1 MMRATLDLLGIYRID
16 NTVLDLL
23 EVPED
28 GDGNELIDRDTLKDN
43 LLMDTAEME
52 ILYPDA
58 SFLKLA
64 IGAWSKKQVPIWSE
78 LYASTQYEY
87 NPIWNV
93 DGTVVEER
101 DLAGTD
107 YRTDDHTTE
116 RTHDDSMERTHDDTM
131 ERTHDDTM
139 ERTHDDTL
147 TTDNDVY
154 GYNSATAA
162 PESKVT
168 ADHDG
173 TITDAHTG
181 TITDAHTGT
190 ITDAHTGTI
199 TDTDTGTINHDTTD
213 TGSITTTRTGNI
225 GVTST
230 QSLIKEQRDVVQFN
244 IMDYIINDFKNR
256 FCLLV
261 Y

>member
-1 MMRATLDLLGIYRID
+1 MLRSRLDLLGIYNFD

-28 GDGNELIDRDTLKDN
+28 EDGNELIDKDTLKDN

-131 ERTHDDTM
+131 ERTHDDT
-139 ERTHDDTL
+139 L

-181 TITDAHTGT
+181 TITD
-190 ITDAHTGTI
+190 
-199 TDTDTGTINHDTTD
+199 TDTGTINHDTTD
-213 TGSITTTRTGNI
+213 TGSITTTRQGNI

>member
-1 MMRATLDLLGIYRID
+1 MLRSRLDLLGIYNFD

-23 EVPED
+23 EIPED
-28 GDGNELIDRDTLKDN
+28 EEGNELIDKDTLKDN

-78 LYASTQYEY
+78 LYASTQFEY

-93 DGTVVEER
+93 DGTVVEDR

-131 ERTHDDTM
+131 ERTHDDT
-139 ERTHDDTL
+139 L
-147 TTDNDVY
+147 TTDSSTY
-154 GYNSATAA
+154 GYNSSTAA
-162 PESKVT
+162 PTDKVEN
-168 ADHDG
+168 AHD
-173 TITDAHTG
+173 G

-199 TDTDTGTINHDTTD
+199 TDTDTGTIKHDTSD
-213 TGSITTTRTGNI
+213 TGTITTTRTGNI

>member
-1 MMRATLDLLGIYRID
+1 MLRSRLDLLGIYNFD

-28 GDGNELIDRDTLKDN
+28 GDGNELIDKDTLKDN

-64 IGAWSKKQVPIWSE
+64 IGSWSKKQVPIWTE
-78 LYASTQYEY
+78 LYNSTQFEY

-131 ERTHDDTM
+131 ERTHDDTI
-139 ERTHDDTL
+139 TADSST
-147 TTDNDVY
+147 Y
-154 GYNSATAA
+154 GYNSSTAA
-162 PESKVT
+162 PTDKVKT
-168 ADHDG
+168 GHE
-173 TITDAHTG
+173 G

-213 TGSITTTRTGNI
+213 TGSITTTRQGNI

>member
-1 MMRATLDLLGIYRID
+1 MLRSRLDLLGIYQFD
-16 NTVLDLL
+16 NSVLDLL
-23 EVPED
+23 ELPED
-28 GDGNELIDRDTLKDN
+28 EDGNEVIDRDTLKDN

-64 IGAWSKKQVPIWSE
+64 IGSWSKKQVPIWTE
-78 LYASTQYEY
+78 LYNSTQFEY

-93 DGTVVEER
+93 DGTVIEER

-131 ERTHDDTM
+131 ERTHDDTI
-139 ERTHDDTL
+139 TADSST
-147 TTDNDVY
+147 Y
-154 GYNSATAA
+154 GFNSSTAA
-162 PESKVT
+162 PTDKVET
-168 ADHDG
+168 GHD
-173 TITDAHTG
+173 G

-213 TGSITTTRTGNI
+213 TGSITTTRQGNI

>member
-1 MMRATLDLLGIYRID
+1 MMRARLDLLGMYQFD

-23 EVPED
+23 ELPED
-28 GDGNELIDRDTLKDN
+28 EDGNDVIDRDTLKDN

-64 IGAWSKKQVPIWSE
+64 IGAWSKKQVPIWTE
-78 LYASTQYEY
+78 LYNSTQFEY

-131 ERTHDDTM
+131 ERTHDDTI
-139 ERTHDDTL
+139 TADSST
-147 TTDNDVY
+147 Y
-154 GYNSATAA
+154 GYNSSTAA
-162 PESKVT
+162 PTDKVET
-168 ADHDG
+168 GHD
-173 TITDAHTG
+173 G

-213 TGSITTTRTGNI
+213 TGSITTTRQGNI

>member
-1 MMRATLDLLGIYRID
+1 MLRSRLDLLGIYKFD

-23 EVPED
+23 ELPED
-28 GDGNELIDRDTLKDN
+28 EDGNELINRDTLKDN

-64 IGAWSKKQVPIWSE
+64 IGSWSKKQVPIWKE
-78 LYASTQYEY
+78 LYDTTVLEY

-116 RTHDDSMERTHDDTM
+116 RTHDDSLERTHDDTM
-131 ERTHDDTM
+131 ERTHN
-139 ERTHDDTL
+139 DTL
-147 TTDNDVY
+147 TTANDVY

-168 ADHDG
+168 NDHD
-173 TITDAHTG
+173 G

>member
-1 MMRATLDLLGIYRID
+1 MLRSRLDLLGIYNFD

-28 GDGNELIDRDTLKDN
+28 EEGNELIDKDTLKDN

-93 DGTVVEER
+93 DGTVVEDR
-101 DLAGTD
+101 DLEGTD

-131 ERTHDDTM
+131 ERTHDDTL
-139 ERTHDDTL
+139 ETK
-147 TTDNDVY
+147 NDVY
-154 GYNSATAA
+154 GYNSTTAA

-173 TITDAHTG
+173 TITDT
-181 TITDAHTGT
+181 HTGT

-199 TDTDTGTINHDTTD
+199 TDTDTGTIKHDTSD
-213 TGSITTTRTGNI
+213 TGTITTTRTGNI
-225 GVTST
+225 GITST

-244 IMDYIINDFKNR
+244 IMDHIINDFKNR

>member
-1 MMRATLDLLGIYRID
+1 MMRASLDLLGIYRID

-28 GDGNELIDRDTLKDN
+28 ENGDALIDKDTLKDN

-64 IGAWSKKQVPIWSE
+64 IGSWSKKQVPIWSE

-116 RTHDDSMERTHDDTM
+116 RTHDDTM

-147 TTDNDVY
+147 ETKNDVY

-162 PESKVT
+162 PESTVT
-168 ADHDG
+168 ADHD
-173 TITDAHTG
+173 G

>member
-1 MMRATLDLLGIYRID
+1 MMRASLDLLGIYRID

-28 GDGNELIDRDTLKDN
+28 EDGNEVIDRDTLKDN

-93 DGTVVEER
+93 DGIVVEER

-116 RTHDDSMERTHDDTM
+116 RTHDDSMERTHDDSV
-131 ERTHDDTM
+131 ERTHDDTI
-139 ERTHDDTL
+139 TADSST
-147 TTDNDVY
+147 Y
-154 GYNSATAA
+154 GYNSSTAA
-162 PESKVT
+162 P
-168 ADHDG
+168 
-173 TITDAHTG
+173 TDRVETGHEG

-213 TGSITTTRTGNI
+213 TGSITTTRQGNI

>member
-1 MMRATLDLLGIYRID
+1 MLRSRLDLLGIYNFD

-28 GDGNELIDRDTLKDN
+28 EEGNELIDKDTLKDN

-78 LYASTQYEY
+78 LYASTQYDY

-131 ERTHDDTM
+131 ERTHDDT
-139 ERTHDDTL
+139 L
-147 TTDNDVY
+147 TTANDVY
-154 GYNSATAA
+154 GYNSDTAA

-168 ADHDG
+168 ADHD
-173 TITDAHTG
+173 G

-213 TGSITTTRTGNI
+213 TGSITTTRQGNI
-225 GVTST
+225 GITST

>member
-1 MMRATLDLLGIYRID
+1 MRASLDLLGIYRID

-28 GDGNELIDRDTLKDN
+28 ENGDALIDKNTLKDN

-52 ILYPDA
+52 ILYPDS

-116 RTHDDSMERTHDDTM
+116 RTHDDSMERTHDDTL
-131 ERTHDDTM
+131 

-168 ADHDG
+168 ADHD
-173 TITDAHTG
+173 G

>member
-1 MMRATLDLLGIYRID
+1 MLRSRLDLLGIYQYD

-23 EVPED
+23 ELPED
-28 GDGNELIDRDTLKDN
+28 IEGNELIDRDTLKDN

-58 SFLKLA
+58 SFLKMA
-64 IGAWSKKQVPIWSE
+64 IGSWSKKQVPIWTE
-78 LYASTQYEY
+78 LYKSTQFEY

-93 DGTVVEER
+93 DGTVIEER

-131 ERTHDDTM
+131 ERTHDDT
-139 ERTHDDTL
+139 L
-147 TTDNDVY
+147 TTDSSTY
-154 GYNSATAA
+154 GYNSSTAA
-162 PESKVT
+162 PTDKVEN
-168 ADHDG
+168 
-173 TITDAHTG
+173 
-181 TITDAHTGT
+181 AHTGT

-213 TGSITTTRTGNI
+213 TGSITTTRQGNI

>member
-1 MMRATLDLLGIYRID
+1 MLRSRLDLLGIYNFD

-28 GDGNELIDRDTLKDN
+28 EDGNELIDKDTLKDN

-131 ERTHDDTM
+131 ERTHDDT
-139 ERTHDDTL
+139 L
-147 TTDNDVY
+147 TTANDVY

-168 ADHDG
+168 ADHD
-173 TITDAHTG
+173 G

>member
-1 MMRATLDLLGIYRID
+1 MLRSRLDLLGIYKFD

-23 EVPED
+23 ELPED
-28 GDGNELIDRDTLKDN
+28 EDGNDVIDRDTLKDN

-64 IGAWSKKQVPIWSE
+64 IGAWSKKQVPIWTE
-78 LYASTQYEY
+78 LYNSTQFEY

-116 RTHDDSMERTHDDTM
+116 RTHDDSMERTHDDTL
-131 ERTHDDTM
+131 ERTHDDTI
-139 ERTHDDTL
+139 TADSST
-147 TTDNDVY
+147 Y
-154 GYNSATAA
+154 GYNSSTAA
-162 PESKVT
+162 PTDKVVT
-168 ADHDG
+168 GHD
-173 TITDAHTG
+173 G

-213 TGSITTTRTGNI
+213 TGSITTTRQGNI

>member
-1 MMRATLDLLGIYRID
+1 MLRSRLDLLGIYNFD

-28 GDGNELIDRDTLKDN
+28 EEGNELIDKDTLKDN

-64 IGAWSKKQVPIWSE
+64 IGSWSKKQVPIWTK
-78 LYASTQYEY
+78 LYESTQFEY

-131 ERTHDDTM
+131 ERTHDDT
-139 ERTHDDTL
+139 L

-154 GYNSATAA
+154 GYNSSTAA

-168 ADHDG
+168 ADHD
-173 TITDAHTG
+173 
-181 TITDAHTGT
+181 GT

>member
-1 MMRATLDLLGIYRID
+1 MLRSRLDLLGIYNFD

-28 GDGNELIDRDTLKDN
+28 ENGDALIDKDTLKDN

-131 ERTHDDTM
+131 ERTHDDTI
-139 ERTHDDTL
+139 TADSST
-147 TTDNDVY
+147 Y
-154 GYNSATAA
+154 GYNSSTAA
-162 PESKVT
+162 PTDKVET
-168 ADHDG
+168 GHE
-173 TITDAHTG
+173 G

-230 QSLIKEQRDVVQFN
+230 QSLIKEQREVVQFN
-244 IMDYIINDFKNR
+244 IMDYIINDFKTR

>member
-1 MMRATLDLLGIYRID
+1 MLRSRLDLLGIYNYD

-23 EVPED
+23 ELPED
-28 GDGNELIDRDTLKDN
+28 EEGNDLIDRDTLKDN

-52 ILYPDA
+52 IIYPDS

-64 IGAWSKKQVPIWSE
+64 IGAWSKKQVPIWTE
-78 LYASTQYEY
+78 LYKSTQFEY

-116 RTHDDSMERTHDDTM
+116 RTHDDTLERTHDDTV
-131 ERTHDDTM
+131 
-139 ERTHDDTL
+139 
-147 TTDNDVY
+147 TTDNGTY
-154 GYNSATAA
+154 GYNSSTLA
-162 PESKVT
+162 PESKIEN
-168 ADHDG
+168 AHDG
-173 TITDAHTG
+173 TITDT
-181 TITDAHTGT
+181 
-190 ITDAHTGTI
+190 HTGTI

-213 TGSITTTRTGNI
+213 TGSITTTRQGNI

>member
-1 MMRATLDLLGIYRID
+1 MLRSRLDLLGIYQFD
-16 NTVLDLL
+16 NSVLDLL
-23 EVPED
+23 ELPKDE
-28 GDGNELIDRDTLKDN
+28 DGNEVIDRDTLKDN

-64 IGAWSKKQVPIWSE
+64 IGSWSKKQVPIWTE
-78 LYASTQYEY
+78 LYNSTQFEY

-93 DGTVVEER
+93 DGTVIEER

-131 ERTHDDTM
+131 ERTHDDTI
-139 ERTHDDTL
+139 TADSST
-147 TTDNDVY
+147 Y
-154 GYNSATAA
+154 GYNSSTAA
-162 PESKVT
+162 P
-168 ADHDG
+168 
-173 TITDAHTG
+173 TDTVETGHEG

-213 TGSITTTRTGNI
+213 TGSITTTRQGNI

>member
-1 MMRATLDLLGIYRID
+1 MLRSRLDLLGIYKFD

-23 EVPED
+23 ELPED
-28 GDGNELIDRDTLKDN
+28 EDGNEVIDRDILKDN

-64 IGAWSKKQVPIWSE
+64 IGAWSKKQVPIWTE
-78 LYASTQYEY
+78 LYNSTQFDY

-131 ERTHDDTM
+131 ERTHDDTI
-139 ERTHDDTL
+139 TADSST
-147 TTDNDVY
+147 Y
-154 GYNSATAA
+154 GYNSSTAA
-162 PESKVT
+162 PTDKVVT
-168 ADHDG
+168 DHD
-173 TITDAHTG
+173 G

-213 TGSITTTRTGNI
+213 TGSITTTRQGNI

>member
-1 MMRATLDLLGIYRID
+1 MLRSRLDLLGIYNFD

-28 GDGNELIDRDTLKDN
+28 EDGNELIDKDTLKDN

-116 RTHDDSMERTHDDTM
+116 RAHDDSM

-154 GYNSATAA
+154 GYNSTTAA

-168 ADHDG
+168 ADHD
-173 TITDAHTG
+173 G

>member
-23 EVPED
+23 EIPED

-64 IGAWSKKQVPIWSE
+64 IGSWSKKQVPIWTE
-78 LYASTQYEY
+78 LYNSTQFDY

-93 DGTVVEER
+93 DGKVVEDR
-101 DLAGTD
+101 DLKGTD
-107 YRTDDHTTE
+107 YRTDDHSTT
-116 RTHDDSMERTHDDTM
+116 RTHGDTM
-131 ERTHDDTM
+131 TRTNG
-139 ERTHDDTL
+139 DTL
-147 TTDNDVY
+147 TTDSSTY
-154 GYNSATAA
+154 GYNSSTAA
-162 PESKVT
+162 PTDKVVAAHTGNT
-168 ADHDG
+168 A
-173 TITDAHTG
+173 DAHTG
-181 TITDAHTGT
+181 TTSDAHSGT
-190 ITDAHTGTI
+190 TSDK
-199 TDTDTGTINHDTTD
+199 DTGTIKHDTSD
-213 TGSITTTRTGNI
+213 TGKVTTTRTGNI

>member
-1 MMRATLDLLGIYRID
+1 MLRSRLDLLGIYNFD

-28 GDGNELIDRDTLKDN
+28 EDGNELIDKDTLKDN

-52 ILYPDA
+52 ILYPDS

-64 IGAWSKKQVPIWSE
+64 IGSWSKKQVPIWTE
-78 LYASTQYEY
+78 LYKSTQFEY

-101 DLAGTD
+101 DLEGTD
-107 YRTDDHTTE
+107 YRTDDHST
-116 RTHDDSMERTHDDTM
+116 

-147 TTDNDVY
+147 ETKNDVY
-154 GYNSATAA
+154 GYNSSSAA

-181 TITDAHTGT
+181 TITDK
-190 ITDAHTGTI
+190 
-199 TDTDTGTINHDTTD
+199 DTGTIKHDTSD
-213 TGSITTTRTGNI
+213 TGTVTTTRTGNI

>member
-1 MMRATLDLLGIYRID
+1 MMRASLDLLGIYRID

-28 GDGNELIDRDTLKDN
+28 EDGNELIDKDTLKDN

-116 RTHDDSMERTHDDTM
+116 RTHDDQMERTHDDTV
-131 ERTHDDTM
+131 
-139 ERTHDDTL
+139 
-147 TTDNDVY
+147 TTANDVY

-162 PESKVT
+162 PESKIT
-168 ADHDG
+168 ADHD
-173 TITDAHTG
+173 
-181 TITDAHTGT
+181 GT

-213 TGSITTTRTGNI
+213 TGSITTTRQGNI

>member
-1 MMRATLDLLGIYRID
+1 MLRSRLDLLGIYNFD

-28 GDGNELIDRDTLKDN
+28 EDGNELIDKDTLKDN

-52 ILYPDA
+52 ILYPDS
-58 SFLKLA
+58 SFLKMA
-64 IGAWSKKQVPIWSE
+64 IGSWSKKQVPIWKE
-78 LYASTQYEY
+78 LFESTQFDY

-93 DGTVVEER
+93 DGKVVEDR
-101 DLAGTD
+101 DLKGTD
-107 YRTDDHTTE
+107 YRTDDHDTT
-116 RTHDDSMERTHDDTM
+116 RTHNDTMARTHN
-131 ERTHDDTM
+131 
-139 ERTHDDTL
+139 DTL
-147 TTDNDVY
+147 TTDSSTY
-154 GYNSATAA
+154 GYNSSTAA
-162 PESKVT
+162 PTDKVVAAHT
-168 ADHDG
+168 GTTSDGHTG
-173 TITDAHTG
+173 TISDAHTG
-181 TITDAHTGT
+181 TISDK
-190 ITDAHTGTI
+190 
-199 TDTDTGTINHDTTD
+199 DTGTIKHDTSD
-213 TGSITTTRTGNI
+213 SGKVTTTRTGNI

>member
-1 MMRATLDLLGIYRID
+1 MLRSRLDLLGIYNFD

-28 GDGNELIDRDTLKDN
+28 EDGNELIDKDTLKDN

-64 IGAWSKKQVPIWSE
+64 IGSWSKKQVPIWTE
-78 LYASTQYEY
+78 LYNSTQFEY

-116 RTHDDSMERTHDDTM
+116 RTHDDSMERTHDDTL
-131 ERTHDDTM
+131 

-190 ITDAHTGTI
+190 ITD
-199 TDTDTGTINHDTTD
+199 TDTGTINHDTTD
-213 TGSITTTRTGNI
+213 TGSITTTRQGNI

>member
-1 MMRATLDLLGIYRID
+1 MLRSRLDLLGIYKFD

-23 EVPED
+23 ELPED
-28 GDGNELIDRDTLKDN
+28 EDGNELIDRDALKDN

-64 IGAWSKKQVPIWSE
+64 IGSWSKKQVPIWFE
-78 LYASTQYEY
+78 LYKSTQFEY

-116 RTHDDSMERTHDDTM
+116 RTHDDTM
-131 ERTHDDTM
+131 ERTHDDTL

-154 GYNSATAA
+154 GYNSNTAA

-168 ADHDG
+168 ADHD
-173 TITDAHTG
+173 G

>member
-1 MMRATLDLLGIYRID
+1 MLRSRLDLLGIYNFD
-16 NTVLDLL
+16 NSVLDLL
-23 EVPED
+23 ELPED
-28 GDGNELIDRDTLKDN
+28 EEGNELIDRDTLKDN

-64 IGAWSKKQVPIWSE
+64 IGSWSKKQVPIWTE
-78 LYASTQYEY
+78 LYNSTQFEY

-116 RTHDDSMERTHDDTM
+116 RTHDDTM
-131 ERTHDDTM
+131 ERTHDDTL

-168 ADHDG
+168 ADHD
-173 TITDAHTG
+173 G

-230 QSLIKEQRDVVQFN
+230 QSLIKEQREVVQFN

>member
-1 MMRATLDLLGIYRID
+1 MLRARLDLLGIYNYD

-28 GDGNELIDRDTLKDN
+28 EDGNELIDKDILKDN

-58 SFLKLA
+58 SFLKMA
-64 IGAWSKKQVPIWSE
+64 IGAWSKKQVPIWKE
-78 LYASTQYEY
+78 LFESTQFDY

-93 DGTVVEER
+93 DGTVVEDR
-101 DLAGTD
+101 DLKGTD
-107 YRTDDHTTE
+107 YRTDDHDTT
-116 RTHDDSMERTHDDTM
+116 RTHGDTMTRTHGDTM
-131 ERTHDDTM
+131 TRTHG
-139 ERTHDDTL
+139 DTL
-147 TTDNDVY
+147 TTDSFTY
-154 GYNSATAA
+154 GYNSSTAA
-162 PESKVT
+162 PTDKVVAAHT
-168 ADHDG
+168 GTTSDGHTG
-173 TITDAHTG
+173 TIADAHTG
-181 TITDAHTGT
+181 TISDK
-190 ITDAHTGTI
+190 
-199 TDTDTGTINHDTTD
+199 DTGTIKHDTSD
-213 TGSITTTRTGNI
+213 TGKVTTTRTGNI

>member
-1 MMRATLDLLGIYRID
+1 MLRSRLDLLGIYKFD

-23 EVPED
+23 ELPED
-28 GDGNELIDRDTLKDN
+28 EDGNEVIDRDTLKDN

-58 SFLKLA
+58 SFLKMA
-64 IGAWSKKQVPIWSE
+64 IGSWSKKQVPIWTE
-78 LYASTQYEY
+78 LYKSTQFEY

-131 ERTHDDTM
+131 ERTHDDTI
-139 ERTHDDTL
+139 TADSST
-147 TTDNDVY
+147 Y
-154 GYNSATAA
+154 GYNSSTAA
-162 PESKVT
+162 PTDKVET
-168 ADHDG
+168 GHDG
-173 TITDAHTG
+173 TITDT
-181 TITDAHTGT
+181 HTGT

-213 TGSITTTRTGNI
+213 TGSITTTRQGNI

>member
-1 MMRATLDLLGIYRID
+1 MLRSRLDLLGIYKFD

-23 EVPED
+23 ELPED
-28 GDGNELIDRDTLKDN
+28 EDGNDVIDRDTLRDN

-64 IGAWSKKQVPIWSE
+64 IGSWSKKQVPIWTE
-78 LYASTQYEY
+78 LYKSTQFEY

-116 RTHDDSMERTHDDTM
+116 RTHDDQMERTHDDTV
-131 ERTHDDTM
+131 
-139 ERTHDDTL
+139 
-147 TTDNDVY
+147 TTDVSTY
-154 GYNSATAA
+154 GYNSSTAA
-162 PESKVT
+162 PTDKSEAS
-168 ADHDG
+168 HD
-173 TITDAHTG
+173 
-181 TITDAHTGT
+181 GT

-213 TGSITTTRTGNI
+213 TGSITTTRQGNI

>member
-1 MMRATLDLLGIYRID
+1 MMRARLDLLGIYQFD

-23 EVPED
+23 ELPED
-28 GDGNELIDRDTLKDN
+28 EDGNDVLDRDTLKDN
-43 LLMDTAEME
+43 LLADTAEME

-64 IGAWSKKQVPIWSE
+64 IGAWSKKQVPIWKE
-78 LYASTQYEY
+78 LYDTTVLEY

-116 RTHDDSMERTHDDTM
+116 RTHDDQMERTHDDTV
-131 ERTHDDTM
+131 
-139 ERTHDDTL
+139 
-147 TTDNDVY
+147 TTDVSTY
-154 GYNSATAA
+154 GYNSSTAA
-162 PESKVT
+162 PTDKSEAS
-168 ADHDG
+168 HD
-173 TITDAHTG
+173 
-181 TITDAHTGT
+181 GT

-199 TDTDTGTINHDTTD
+199 TDTDTGTIKHDTSD
-213 TGSITTTRTGNI
+213 TGSITTTRQGNI

>member
-1 MMRATLDLLGIYRID
+1 MLRSRLDLLGIYKFD

-23 EVPED
+23 ELPED
-28 GDGNELIDRDTLKDN
+28 ENGNDVIDRDTLKDN

-93 DGTVVEER
+93 DGKVVEDR
-101 DLAGTD
+101 DLEGTD
-107 YRTDDHTTE
+107 YRTDDHST
-116 RTHDDSMERTHDDTM
+116 ERTHDDTM

-139 ERTHDDTL
+139 ERTHDDTI
-147 TTDNDVY
+147 TADSSTY
-154 GYNSATAA
+154 GYNSSTAA
-162 PESKVT
+162 PTDKVET
-168 ADHDG
+168 GHDG

-190 ITDAHTGTI
+190 ITDK
-199 TDTDTGTINHDTTD
+199 DTGTIKHDTSD
-213 TGSITTTRTGNI
+213 TGTVTTTRQGNI

>member
-1 MMRATLDLLGIYRID
+1 MLRSRLDLLGIYKFD

-23 EVPED
+23 ELPED
-28 GDGNELIDRDTLKDN
+28 EDGNELIDRDALKDN

-64 IGAWSKKQVPIWSE
+64 IGSWSKKQVPIWSE
-78 LYASTQYEY
+78 LYNSTQFEY

-116 RTHDDSMERTHDDTM
+116 RTHDDSMERTHDDTL
-131 ERTHDDTM
+131 

-147 TTDNDVY
+147 TTKNDVF

-162 PESKVT
+162 PESEVT
-168 ADHDG
+168 ADHD
-173 TITDAHTG
+173 G

-225 GVTST
+225 GITST

>member
-1 MMRATLDLLGIYRID
+1 MLRARLDLLGIYQFD

-28 GDGNELIDRDTLKDN
+28 EDGNELIDKDTLKDN

-93 DGTVVEER
+93 DGKIVEDRE
-101 DLAGTD
+101 LEGTD

-116 RTHDDSMERTHDDTM
+116 RTHNDTM

-147 TTDNDVY
+147 TTDNGTY
-154 GYNSATAA
+154 GYNSSALA
-162 PESKVT
+162 PESKIEN
-168 ADHDG
+168 AHDG

-181 TITDAHTGT
+181 TISDAY
-190 ITDAHTGTI
+190 TGTI
-199 TDTDTGTINHDTTD
+199 TDTDTGTIKHDTSD
-213 TGSITTTRTGNI
+213 TGTITTTRTGNI
-225 GVTST
+225 GITST

>member
-1 MMRATLDLLGIYRID
+1 MLRSRLDLLGIYNFD

-23 EVPED
+23 EIPKD
-28 GDGNELIDRDTLKDN
+28 GDGNELIDKDALKDN

-93 DGTVVEER
+93 DGTVVEDR

-116 RTHDDSMERTHDDTM
+116 RTHDDQMERTHDDTV
-131 ERTHDDTM
+131 
-139 ERTHDDTL
+139 
-147 TTDNDVY
+147 TTTNDVY
-154 GYNSATAA
+154 GYNSTTAA

-168 ADHDG
+168 ADHD
-173 TITDAHTG
+173 
-181 TITDAHTGT
+181 GT

-213 TGSITTTRTGNI
+213 TGSITTTRQGNI

>member
-1 MMRATLDLLGIYRID
+1 MLRSRLDLLGIYNFD

-28 GDGNELIDRDTLKDN
+28 EEGNELIDKDTLKDN

-131 ERTHDDTM
+131 ERTHDDT
-139 ERTHDDTL
+139 L

-154 GYNSATAA
+154 GYNSTTAA

-168 ADHDG
+168 ADHD
-173 TITDAHTG
+173 G

>member
-1 MMRATLDLLGIYRID
+1 MMRASLDLLGIYRID

-28 GDGNELIDRDTLKDN
+28 EDGNELIDKDTLKDN

-131 ERTHDDTM
+131 ERTHDDT
-139 ERTHDDTL
+139 L
-147 TTDNDVY
+147 TTANDVY

-168 ADHDG
+168 ADHD
-173 TITDAHTG
+173 G

-230 QSLIKEQRDVVQFN
+230 QSLIK
-244 IMDYIINDFKNR
+244 
-256 FCLLV
+256 
-261 Y
+261 

>member
-1 MMRATLDLLGIYRID
+1 MLRSRLDLLGIYKFD

-28 GDGNELIDRDTLKDN
+28 EDGNELIDKDTLKDN

-131 ERTHDDTM
+131 ERTHDDT
-139 ERTHDDTL
+139 L
-147 TTDNDVY
+147 TTANDVY

-168 ADHDG
+168 ADHD
-173 TITDAHTG
+173 G

>member
-1 MMRATLDLLGIYRID
+1 MLRSRLDLLGIYNFD
-16 NTVLDLL
+16 NSVLDLL
-23 EVPED
+23 ELPED
-28 GDGNELIDRDTLKDN
+28 EEGNELIDRDTLKDN

-64 IGAWSKKQVPIWSE
+64 IGSWSKKQVPIWTE
-78 LYASTQYEY
+78 LYNSTQFEY

-116 RTHDDSMERTHDDTM
+116 RTHDDTM
-131 ERTHDDTM
+131 ERTHDDTL

-168 ADHDG
+168 ADHD
-173 TITDAHTG
+173 
-181 TITDAHTGT
+181 GT

-230 QSLIKEQRDVVQFN
+230 QSLIKEQREVVQFN